1 MEVPCY
7 LCGEEV
13 VVGDDYISHVQI
25 VHGVEYDE
33 TKIFGKED
41 ISQTSTG
48 TIIENSK
55 RGKKEYVNQ
64 PERAN
69 YDEFIKELFEK
80 IGEIKDLVE
89 GKVEL
94 DDFSD
99 GDHLEE
105 VGEEDIDKMFENLKS
120 KIMSVNPPT
129 DLKHTN
135 LGSTRK
141 WYQGTYF
148 NCEIC
153 QKTVFGE
160 DDFRKHLVTHEANPK
175 TLQELKKYSTHFEE
189 ALYTCK
195 VCVRNVKH
203 EIKNILCHVQNHCS
217 SLEVY
222 EDRYVDIQEELR
234 KLPVIRGAPKE
245 QAEEKLLISDID
257 DKSKAHKS
265 NLVSKKQKFSN
276 LSLEEKV
283 IDPPLNELKV
293 PLINQVDSSDKFS
306 LAKEQT
312 GKQPKIFENCD
323 QILTSPETKP
333 GKDSLKPVKKP
344 KSISVYHCPLSECKF
359 TTTKEGMKNSEAAL
373 HLKNEHG
380 IKACDMKP
388 GMYKFEKSKKFDI

>member
-1 MEVPCY
+1 VPCY

-217 SLEVY
+217 SLEEY

-234 KLPVIRGAPKE
+234 KLPVIRGAQKE
-245 QAEEKLLISDID
+245 HGEEKLLISDID
-257 DKSKAHKS
+257 EKSEAHKS
-265 NLVSKKQKFSN
+265 NHSSNKQKLSN
-276 LSLEEKV
+276 LSLEEKL
-283 IDPPLNELKV
+283 IAPSLDELKM
-293 PLINQVDSSDKFS
+293 PLINQVGSSGKFP
-306 LAKEQT
+306 LKETKEQA
-312 GKQPKIFENCD
+312 GKRAKISENCD
-323 QILTSPETKP
+323 QTMASPETKP
-333 GKDSLKPVKKP
+333 SKDSLKPAKKSKP
-344 KSISVYHCPLSECKF
+344 ISVYHCPLSDCNF
-359 TTTKEGMKNSEAAL
+359 TTSKEGMKNSEAAL

-380 IKACDMKP
+380 IKASDMKP
-388 GMYKFEKSKKFDI
+388 GMYKFEKTKKFDV